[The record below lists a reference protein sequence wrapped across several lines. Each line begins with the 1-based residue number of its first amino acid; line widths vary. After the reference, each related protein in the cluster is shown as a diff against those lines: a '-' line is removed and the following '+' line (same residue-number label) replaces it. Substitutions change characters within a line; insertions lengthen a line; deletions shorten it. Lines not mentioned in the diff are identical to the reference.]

1 MPKQRTG
8 YVYFDKKRKTW
19 TARLTYKY
27 ELGRTR
33 NIKRQVANKTERR
46 RPGADWTIQTGN
58 AAPRGSELRH

>member
-33 NIKRQVANKTERR
+33 NIKRQVANKTE
-46 RPGADWTIQTGN
+46 GN
-58 AAPRGSELRH
+58 TLLKKP